1 LTDQPPPL
9 PITPPAPSSPPS
21 PPAPSPPSS
30 PPPAAPPRAPAERRR
45 AYAPPGRPVPS
56 RERRNPRWR
65 EFRLAYP
72 GLVASLWLALIVL
85 IALDAWLIEQRA
97 NYAKEI
103 HRLRSGMTA
112 VERRSADL
120 AVAANENHLRVL
132 VALIRRQAQGDRVL
146 HLSIEVDSGV
156 MTLEQEGN
164 VLREMPVRVAPERRV
179 GVPPDTVMMAAPRGT
194 RHVERVLTPDS
205 AWAVPKWVWLDRHL
219 PADSTP
225 VKGALG
231 DAIILDGGTMIYGDP
246 VAGPL
251 ADSAYVLPG
260 SIRAREADL
269 KAIEPNL
276 KPGTS
281 VYFY

>member
-9 PITPPAPSSPPS
+9 PITPAPSTPGTPPVV
-21 PPAPSPPSS
+21 PPL
-30 PPPAAPPRAPAERRR
+30 ERRR
-45 AYAPPGRPVPS
+45 AYAPPGRPAPP

-72 GLVASLWLALIVL
+72 GLVASLWLALLVL
-85 IALDAWLIEQRA
+85 IALDVWLIDQRA
-97 NYAKEI
+97 NYAKEV

-146 HLSIEVDSGV
+146 HLSIQVDSGV

-164 VLREMPVRVAPERRV
+164 VLRQMPVRVAAERRV
-179 GVPPDTVMMAAPRGT
+179 GVAPDTVMMAAPRGT

-205 AWAVPKWVWLDRHL
+205 AWVVPKWVFADRHL
-219 PADSTP
+219 PTDSTP

-246 VAGPL
+246 TAGPL

-276 KPGTS
+276 RPGTS